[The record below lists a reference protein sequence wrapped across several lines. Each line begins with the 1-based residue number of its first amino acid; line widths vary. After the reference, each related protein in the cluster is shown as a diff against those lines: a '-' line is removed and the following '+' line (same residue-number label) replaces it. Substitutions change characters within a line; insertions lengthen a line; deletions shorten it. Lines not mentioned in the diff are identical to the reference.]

1 MRRYGEFM
9 PSASLA
15 GPNLALLL
23 LGGYR
28 KLVDAAIVELE
39 ARGFK
44 DARSSEHYALS
55 AIESG
60 ADSAAEL
67 GRRLSVTKQAAAKTI
82 DVLLERG
89 YITREAD
96 PTDAR
101 RKRLAL
107 TPLGTDLL
115 RQGHEIFNDL
125 RSRFEREIGR
135 QELLALE
142 GHLTVLAS
150 AAVRADAPGW
160 VAHAI

>member
-1 MRRYGEFM
+1 M
-9 PSASLA
+9 PSASFA
-15 GPNLALLL
+15 GPNLALLM

-28 KLVDAAIVELE
+28 KLVDAAVVELE

-44 DARSSEHYALS
+44 DVRVPEHYALV

-60 ADSAAEL
+60 ADNASEL

-89 YITREAD
+89 YITRDAD

-101 RKRLAL
+101 RKRLTL

-115 RQGHEIFNDL
+115 RQGHEIFNEL
-125 RSRFEREIGR
+125 RTRLQRQIGR
-135 QELLALE
+135 KELLALE
-142 GHLTVLAS
+142 AHLAVLVGDTP
-150 AAVRADAPGW
+150 VRRDAPGW
-160 VAHAI
+160 VAQAI

>member
-1 MRRYGEFM
+1 M
-9 PSASLA
+9 PSASSA

-28 KLVDAAIVELE
+28 KLVDAAVVDLE

-44 DARSSEHYALS
+44 DVRVPEHYAMV

-60 ADSAAEL
+60 ADNASEL
-67 GRRLSVTKQAAAKTI
+67 ARRLSMTKQAAAKTI

-89 YITREAD
+89 YITRDAD

-107 TPLGTDLL
+107 TPLGTDLV
-115 RQGHEIFNDL
+115 RQGREIFNEL
-125 RSRFEREIGR
+125 RARFQRQIGR
-135 QELLALE
+135 KELLALE
-142 GHLTVLAS
+142 AHLAVLVGDTP
-150 AAVRADAPGW
+150 VRRDAPGW
-160 VAHAI
+160 VAQAI

>member
-1 MRRYGEFM
+1 M
-9 PSASLA
+9 PSVSFA

-28 KLVDAAIVELE
+28 KLVDAAVVELE

-44 DARSSEHYALS
+44 DARAPEHYALS

-60 ADSAAEL
+60 ADSASEL

-89 YITREAD
+89 YITRDAD

-125 RSRFEREIGR
+125 RSRFQRQIGR

-142 GHLTVLAS
+142 AHLAVLIGD
-150 AAVRADAPGW
+150 AAVRPDAPGW

>member
-1 MRRYGEFM
+1 M

-15 GPNLALLL
+15 GPDLALLM

-28 KLVDAAIVELE
+28 TLVDAAVAELE

-44 DARSSEHYALS
+44 DARAPEHYALV

-60 ADSAAEL
+60 ADNASEL

-89 YITREAD
+89 YITRDAD
-96 PTDAR
+96 PADAR
-101 RKRLAL
+101 RKRLTL

-115 RQGHEIFNDL
+115 RQGHEIFNEL
-125 RSRFEREIGR
+125 RTRFQRQIGR
-135 QELLALE
+135 KELLALE
-142 GHLTVLAS
+142 AHLAVLAGDTP
-150 AAVRADAPGW
+150 ARPDAPGW
-160 VAHAI
+160 VARAI

>member
-1 MRRYGEFM
+1 MSSD
-9 PSASLA
+9 PLA

-28 KLVDAAIVELE
+28 TLVDAAVAELE

-44 DARSSEHYALS
+44 DARAPEHYALN

-60 ADSAAEL
+60 ADSASEL

-82 DVLLERG
+82 DLLLTRG
-89 YITREAD
+89 YITRDVD

-115 RQGHEIFNDL
+115 RQGHEIFNEL
-125 RSRFEREIGR
+125 RSRFQRQIGR
-135 QELLALE
+135 KELLALE
-142 GHLTVLAS
+142 ANLTVLVGNTP
-150 AAVRADAPGW
+150 VRSDAPGW